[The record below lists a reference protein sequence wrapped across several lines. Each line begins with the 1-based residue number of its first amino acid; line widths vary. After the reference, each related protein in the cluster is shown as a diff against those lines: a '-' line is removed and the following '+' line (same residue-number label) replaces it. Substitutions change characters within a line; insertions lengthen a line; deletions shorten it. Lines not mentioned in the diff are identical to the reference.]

1 MMKKLTKLVC
11 LVAFALLF
19 TQAVSAQKFG
29 HINSTQLLS
38 FMPETK
44 MADSTLKL
52 FSEELEG
59 RLKTM
64 GLEYQTKMQEFK
76 TLDAS
81 GSMSGPIR
89 DSKIKEI
96 TDLEDRIGQ
105 FQESAQ
111 QSLQT
116 KKEEVYSPIIKKAE
130 DAIQSV
136 AKDGTYTYI
145 FDTSIGVLLFA
156 EDSKNIMSLVKV
168 KLGIQ

>member
-1 MMKKLTKLVC
+1 MKKFTKLVC
-11 LVAFALLF
+11 LVALAMFF
-19 TQAVSAQKFG
+19 TQFVSAQKFG

-44 MADSTLKL
+44 MADSTLRQ
-52 FSEELEG
+52 FSEQLEST
-59 RLKTM
+59 LKTM
-64 GLEYQTKMQEFK
+64 GLEYQAKMQEFK
-76 TLDAS
+76 QLESS
-81 GSMSGPIR
+81 GSMSAPIR
-89 DSKIKEI
+89 DAKIQEI
-96 TDLEDRIGQ
+96 TDLEERIGK

-130 DAIQSV
+130 DAIQGV

-145 FDTSIGVLLFA
+145 FDTSIGVLLYA
-156 EDSKNIMSLVKV
+156 EDSKDIMSLVKT

>member
-1 MMKKLTKLVC
+1 MKKITKLVC
-11 LVAFALLF
+11 LIAVAMFF

-44 MADSTLKL
+44 KADSTLRK
-52 FSEELEG
+52 FSEDLEG

-64 GLEYQTKMQEFK
+64 GVEYQAKMQEFK
-76 TLDAS
+76 SLDAS

-96 TDLEDRIGQ
+96 TDLEDRIGD

-130 DAIQSV
+130 EAIQSV

-145 FDTSIGVLLFA
+145 FDTSIGVLLYA
-156 EDSKNIMSLVKV
+156 EDSKDIMNLVKV
-168 KLGIQ
+168 KLGLK